1 MQKQTLFPAL
11 ALVVLLGGCAS
22 RKGEDPRAR
31 MSPAERTNYT
41 PSAAIPTAAAPT
53 EVATVL
59 PPTPAPPILHI
70 DEPAEAAAE
79 AAVAQ
84 AVNDFPSMGIWAEY
98 LYVAGFAVSFGVL
111 SAVAFF
117 LLCLIFATVAFRRY
131 AHLYVGVF
139 NLNRRPPNE

>member
-41 PSAAIPTAAAPT
+41 PSAAPTAAPT

-59 PPTPAPPILHI
+59 PPTPAPPILHM
-70 DEPAEAAAE
+70 DEPAE

-98 LYVAGFAVSFGVL
+98 LYVAGFVVSFGVL

-117 LLCLIFATVAFRRY
+117 LLSLIFATVAFRRY
-131 AHLYVGVF
+131 AHLYVGIF